1 MSKPEQDG
9 LISEEDLAIK
19 RISKKEDR
27 ELKLFL
33 SAILLEKMG
42 YVEEAAKR
50 RQRFEKITGKDYKD
64 ELLKLVEKEEA

>member
-9 LISEEDLAIK
+9 LISEGYLTIK

-33 SAILLEKMG
+33 SAILLDKMG
-42 YVEEAAKR
+42 YAEEATERK
-50 RQRFEKITGKDYKD
+50 QQFEKITGKDYKD

>member
-1 MSKPEQDG
+1 M
-9 LISEEDLAIK
+9 ISEGDLAIK

-33 SAILLEKMG
+33 SAILLDKMG
-42 YVEEAAKR
+42 YVEEAAER
-50 RQRFEKITGKDYKD
+50 RQRFEKTTGKDYKD